1 MRLPKDTTV
10 YIGGKK
16 YTRDMPDE
24 LVPEGITEA
33 RKTDTKP
40 IKKVEKKEGGK

>member
-24 LVPEGITEA
+24 LAPEGINEP
-33 RKTDTKP
+33 RKDTKP
-40 IKKVEKKEGGK
+40 LKKLEKKEGGK